1 MASIPNPSL
10 DAGLAALNQGN
21 YSVAIAH
28 LEGVRETELDES
40 LVSRA
45 THELVTAYRQNGDI
59 AKAIALCQYLTQDP
73 DFKLRE
79 WGTRSLD
86 ELNAQYPSA
95 SDSTGFSAFDDGAAT
110 ANPTVTDSTGF
121 VAFDPTPTQ
130 PKKPQT
136 NKPST
141 IPQRLVNS
149 TKRLFSNTQTRH
161 SAQTP
166 DSSPTTSSTQL
177 PARYKAPP
185 TPHPSI
191 FTPRPRWRNSGRAQ
205 NWSPLKKL
213 KFTRLGFVEIVSAIA
228 FFWVL
233 RFFLQ
238 FVAGTINNI
247 LVKLPF
253 LEPIQLFY
261 RDPVQTLAIVLLL
274 LLIASP
280 WLIDVLLK
288 QFHGFEPLTLTQLSS
303 QNPEASQVVQRLCRK
318 QRIPIPKLG
327 ILPTDAPVALT
338 YGNLPRTARIVVSE
352 GLLAQLADDEIAAI
366 YAGQLGHIIH
376 WDFVLMSLGVIVIQI
391 PYIIYWQV
399 AQWGEQLPSLI
410 QSRWHSYPQFLT
422 SIIFAITGVVAV
434 FSYASYWL
442 LRLPLLWFSRARVYY
457 SDRFAVETTG
467 NPNGMTRALLK
478 IALGISEDIQ
488 ISRATSSLLES
499 FDLFLPVGYRQAMP
513 FSTCSPQTPFEDVL
527 TWDCANFYRDRLII
541 SASHPLIGERLAMLS
556 RYAKFWKLDTELDLP
571 ALTPP
576 LRSNKARFSKLVNT
590 YKALPILQSAVLYG
604 LVLGIALRSLFWMI
618 GKISEQF
625 GIWQLIWM
633 YRTHPGAAGLNIRQS
648 LWQAIWVYKTEPFL
662 NACILIVFAL
672 SIFLWINRYFPDIKP
687 STVQT
692 QPNLGNLFENPTALP
707 ADTQPIQLSGKLLGR
722 GSLLNGLGQD
732 LILQTATGLVRLHYS
747 SFFGPV
753 GNLLHQS
760 PRPSD
765 LVDEQVTV
773 TGWFRRGATPWID
786 VETLRPQGG
795 KVILANYPIWIT
807 LLAVI
812 AAFWA
817 AYQIWQT

>member
-45 THELVTAYRQNGDI
+45 THELVTAYRNSGEI
-59 AKAIALCQYLTQDP
+59 EKAIALCQHLTQDP

-79 WGTRSLD
+79 WGTRNLD

-95 SDSTGFSAFDDGAAT
+95 SDSTGFSTFDDGANAI
-110 ANPTVTDSTGF
+110 PTTNDSTGF
-121 VAFDPTPTQ
+121 VAFNQTPTQ
-130 PKKPQT
+130 PKTPQKKPA
-136 NKPST
+136 ST
-141 IPQRLVNS
+141 IQQRLVNS
-149 TKRLFSNTQTRH
+149 TKRLFSNSQTRNA
-161 SAQTP
+161 AQTP
-166 DSSPTTSSTQL
+166 SASQTTPSTQL
-177 PARYKAPP
+177 PARYTAPP

-228 FFWVL
+228 FFWML

-238 FVAGTINNI
+238 FVMGTINNI

-253 LEPIQLFY
+253 FEPIQLFY

-274 LLIASP
+274 LLIGSP
-280 WLIDVLLK
+280 WLIDALLK
-288 QFHGFEPLTLTQLSS
+288 QFHGFESLNLTQLSS
-303 QNPEASQVVQRLCRK
+303 RSPEAVQVVQRICRK

-366 YAGQLGHIIH
+366 YAGQIGHIIH
-376 WDFVLMSLGVIVIQI
+376 WDFVLMSLGVLVIQL

-399 AQWGEQLPSLI
+399 AQWGEKLPGLI
-410 QSRWHSYPQFLT
+410 QRRWRSYPQFLT
-422 SIIFAITGVVAV
+422 SIILAITGIIATL
-434 FSYASYWL
+434 SYASYWL

-488 ISRATSSLLES
+488 TYRSTSSLLES
-499 FDLFLPVGYRQAMP
+499 FDLLLPIGYRQAIP

-527 TWDCANFYRDRLII
+527 NWDCTNFYRDRLII
-541 SASHPLIGERLAMLS
+541 SASHPLIGERIGMLS
-556 RYAKFWKLDTELDLP
+556 RYAQFWKLDTELDLP

-576 LRSNKARFSKLVNT
+576 TRSNKAQFFKLVNT
-590 YKALPILQSAVLYG
+590 YKAIPILQSALLYG
-604 LVLGIALRSLFWMI
+604 LVLGIALRSFFWMI

-633 YRTHPGAAGLNIRQS
+633 YRTHPSAVGLDIRQS
-648 LWQAIWVYKTEPFL
+648 LWQAIWVYRTEPFL

-687 STVQT
+687 STVRT
-692 QPNLGNLFENPTALP
+692 EPDLGDLFENPTTLP
-707 ADTQPIQLSGKLLGR
+707 TDSQPIQLSGKLLGR

-732 LILQTATGLVRLHYS
+732 LILQTSTGLVRLHFS
-747 SFFGPV
+747 SYLGPA

-795 KVILANYPIWIT
+795 KAILANYPIWIT

-812 AAFWA
+812 SAFWG